1 MDKVSFKVKMDGKS
15 LEREAKRL
23 QKEAIKERNKAKM
36 ELKKGNRSAAALYAQ
51 NAVRLEQQA
60 NSCLQS
66 CAATQSYATDIRSAQ
81 VTADMARTMQ
91 TATNAMSKSANSV
104 KLEKISANRTK
115 MDGLKQKLGAA
126 HDLITNGEGDIDL
139 NAGAED
145 LLSTLEQENAEYALM
160 QITDIPSGV
169 PVMNVPGAADQ
180 SLDQKK
186 I

>member
-1 MDKVSFKVKMDGKS
+1 
-15 LEREAKRL
+15 
-23 QKEAIKERNKAKM
+23 
-36 ELKKGNRSAAALYAQ
+36 
-51 NAVRLEQQA
+51 
-60 NSCLQS
+60 
-66 CAATQSYATDIRSAQ
+66 
-81 VTADMARTMQ
+81 
-91 TATNAMSKSANSV
+91 
-104 KLEKISANRTK
+104 